1 MQGINVAGAAELK
14 NTEQA
19 ARPWRLVVT
28 ALLGA
33 LAHTAVCWIALQL
46 DFFRGSTPAF
56 NQLFSLIWLGHGV
69 MALVLLSGLGRRLQ
83 DQSMSLPVVLWSVL
97 GLLVS
102 AYFVDQVRLC
112 VMVLFFAILQTG
124 VFRLTFRSFVMV
136 STLCVAGYAAIIWR
150 VAALYPE
157 AIDVTAEAI
166 QWSAFTLI
174 TVGAVLVADEISSIR
189 RQLIERNHQLGKIV
203 DKIQDM
209 AIRDELTGMYNRRH
223 ATERLTKIR
232 EMGNRNA
239 FGFMALYV
247 DLDHF
252 KRVNDNHGHHVGD
265 EVLREFAKMV
275 RDSLSGKDF
284 AARLGGE
291 EFLVV
296 LVKTDREQGLAMAEK
311 LREAVTQLH
320 FPSAPGLK
328 MSASLGAAE
337 FKAGESLDQLL
348 ARADA
353 ALYRAKHGGRNR
365 VCLASEEPA

>member
-1 MQGINVAGAAELK
+1 MQGTMEQTEL
-14 NTEQA
+14 EYA
-19 ARPWRLVVT
+19 ARPWKLVGT

-46 DFFRGSTPAF
+46 DFFRGSSAAF
-56 NQLFSLIWLGHGV
+56 NQLFGLIWVGHATI
-69 MALVLLSGLGRRLQ
+69 ALVLLSGLNRRLP
-83 DQSMSLPVVLWSVL
+83 DPSLSLPVVLWSTL
-97 GLLVS
+97 GLLIS

-124 VFRLTFRSFVMV
+124 VFRLSFASFLSV
-136 STLCVAGYAAIIWR
+136 SALCVFGYGAIIWR
-150 VAALYPE
+150 VSALYPE
-157 AIDVTAEAI
+157 AIDVTAEMI

-174 TVGAVLVADEISSIR
+174 TVGAVLVANEISSIR
-189 RQLIERNHQLGKIV
+189 SQLVERNGQLAKIV
-203 DKIQDM
+203 DRIQDM

-223 ATERLTKIR
+223 ATERLGKIR
-232 EMGNRNA
+232 EMANRNA
-239 FGFMALYV
+239 FGFMVLYV

-265 EVLREFAKMV
+265 EVLREFSLMV
-275 RDSLSGKDF
+275 RSSLTGRDF

-296 LVKTDREQGLAMAEK
+296 LVKTDRPRGLAVAEQ
-311 LREAVTQLH
+311 LREAVTALS

-337 FKAGESLDQLL
+337 FINGESLDQLL

-365 VCLASEEPA
+365 VCMATEEPA

>member
-1 MQGINVAGAAELK
+1 MQGTMEHNSIEFS
-14 NTEQA
+14 
-19 ARPWRLVVT
+19 ARPWRLVAT

-46 DFFRGSTPAF
+46 DFFRGSTAAF
-56 NQLFSLIWLGHGV
+56 NQLFSLIWLGHGAI
-69 MALVLLSGLGRRLQ
+69 ALVLLSGLNRRLP
-83 DQSMSLPVVLWSVL
+83 DPSMSLPVVLWSTL

-124 VFRLTFRSFVMV
+124 VFRLTFARFLAV
-136 STLCVAGYAAIIWR
+136 STFCVVGYGLIIWR
-150 VAALYPE
+150 VAALFPE
-157 AIDVTAEAI
+157 AIDVAAEMI

-174 TVGAVLVADEISSIR
+174 TVGAVLVANEISSIR
-189 RQLIERNHQLGKIV
+189 HQLIERNGQLTQIV
-203 DKIQDM
+203 DRIQDM

-223 ATERLTKIR
+223 ATERLSKIR
-232 EMGNRNA
+232 EMANRNA
-239 FGFMALYV
+239 FGFMVLYI

-265 EVLREFAKMV
+265 EVLREFSGMV
-275 RDSLSGKDF
+275 RGALSGRDF

-296 LVKTDREQGLAMAEK
+296 LVKTDRGQGLAMAER
-311 LREAVTQLH
+311 LREEVSALN

-328 MSASLGAAE
+328 MSASLGVAE
-337 FKAGESLDQLL
+337 FSHGETTDQLL

-365 VCLASEEPA
+365 VCMAMEEPA

>member
-1 MQGINVAGAAELK
+1 MQGTMEHSELE
-14 NTEQA
+14 TT
-19 ARPWRLVVT
+19 ARPWRLVTT

-46 DFFRGSTPAF
+46 DFFRGSSDAF
-56 NQLFSLIWLGHGV
+56 NQLFSLIWLGHGAMV
-69 MALVLLSGLGRRLQ
+69 LVLLSGLHRRLP
-83 DQSMSLPVVLWSVL
+83 DSSMSLPVVLWSTL

-124 VFRLTFRSFVMV
+124 VFRLTFAQFLGV
-136 STLCVAGYAAIIWR
+136 STLCVVGYGAIIWR
-150 VAALYPE
+150 VAAVYPE
-157 AIDVTAEAI
+157 VIDVTAEII

-174 TVGAVLVADEISSIR
+174 TVGAVLVAGEISSIR
-189 RQLIERNHQLGKIV
+189 QQLVERNGQLGKIV
-203 DKIQDM
+203 DRIQDM

-223 ATERLTKIR
+223 ANERLGKIR
-232 EMGNRNA
+232 EMANRNA
-239 FGFMALYV
+239 FSFMVLYV

-252 KRVNDNHGHHVGD
+252 KRVNDNHGHNVGD
-265 EVLREFAKMV
+265 EVLRVFSSMV
-275 RDSLSGKDF
+275 RESLSGRDF

-296 LVKTDREQGLAMAEK
+296 LVKTDRTQGLQMAER
-311 LREAVTQLH
+311 LREAVTGLV

-328 MSASLGAAE
+328 MSASMGAAE
-337 FKAGESLDQLL
+337 FAHGETLDQLL

-365 VCLASEEPA
+365 VCMATEEPA

>member
-1 MQGINVAGAAELK
+1 MQGTVELK
-14 NTEQA
+14 HTELEHTEQT

-46 DFFRGSTPAF
+46 DFFRGSTAAF
-56 NQLFSLIWLGHGV
+56 NQLFSLIWLGHGL
-69 MALVLLSGLGRRLQ
+69 MALVLLSGLGRHMK
-83 DQSMSLPVVLWSVL
+83 DQSMSLPVVLWSTL

-124 VFRLTFRSFVMV
+124 VFRLSFRSFVSV
-136 STLCVAGYAAIIWR
+136 SSLCVVGYGVIIWR

-157 AIDVTAEAI
+157 AIDVTAEMI

-174 TVGAVLVADEISSIR
+174 TVGVVLVANEISSIR
-189 RQLIERNHQLGKIV
+189 RQLIERNSQLGKIV
-203 DKIQDM
+203 DRIQDM

-223 ATERLTKIR
+223 ATERLSKIR

-239 FGFMALYV
+239 FSFMALYV

-265 EVLREFAKMV
+265 EVLREFSLMV

-296 LVKTDREQGLAMAEK
+296 LVKTDREHGLEMAEK
-311 LREAVTQLH
+311 LRDAVTRLQ
-320 FPSAPGLK
+320 FPSAPGLQ

-337 FKAGESLDQLL
+337 FKAGETLDQLL

-365 VCLASEEPA
+365 VCLASEEAA